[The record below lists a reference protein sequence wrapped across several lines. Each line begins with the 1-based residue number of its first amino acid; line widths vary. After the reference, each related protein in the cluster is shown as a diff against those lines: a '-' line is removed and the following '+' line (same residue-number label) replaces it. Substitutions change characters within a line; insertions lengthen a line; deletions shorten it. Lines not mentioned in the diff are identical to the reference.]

1 MKTLK
6 ISLLFLF
13 TASVFFYGCKKD
25 KDDNPAQQTC
35 KVTKVNYFGSTGLP
49 VDSAAYTYTG
59 DKVSKVQLSTQN
71 YTLEYSGNN
80 VVKRNI
86 FSSAGATPDAYD
98 QVTYNSDNTIN
109 KIESFERV
117 SANYVLVYRANFTYT
132 SGKLTKAAFSNIN
145 NNTATVYEDYVYTYT
160 GNNVTSSLYTDY
172 TTSTPSSQ
180 TLNFTF
186 DSNANYFR
194 NQNSQFLLIDAFF
207 ADLDGLFLPL
217 AFSDNNVLSISGT
230 GGSIPLSYTLDSRQN
245 LGDIRLLNQLFAR
258 YTYQCQ

>member
-25 KDDNPAQQTC
+25 KDDDPAQQTC
-35 KVTKVNYFGSTGLP
+35 RVTKVNYFESTGAPL
-49 VDSAAYTYTG
+49 DSAAYTYTG
-59 DKVSKVQLSTQN
+59 DKVSKVQLSEQN
-71 YTLEYSGNN
+71 YTLEYNGNN

-98 QVTYNSDNTIN
+98 QVTYNSDGTIN

-117 SANYVLVYRANFTYT
+117 SSNYVLGYRANFTY
-132 SGKLTKAAFSNIN
+132 SGGKLTKAAFSDIN

-160 GNNVTSSLYTDY
+160 GNNITSSLYTDY
-172 TTSTPSSQ
+172 TGSAPSTQ
-180 TLNFTF
+180 TLTYTF
-186 DSNANYFR
+186 DTNTNYFKK
-194 NQNSQFLLIDAFF
+194 QNSQFLLIDAFF
-207 ADLDGLFLPL
+207 ADFDGLFLPL
-217 AFSDNNVLSISGT
+217 AFSENNVISISSAGQ
-230 GGSIPLSYTLDSRQN
+230 SIPLSYTLDSRQN